1 MYSSSQDVSIS
12 KIKERKKEMLSRS
25 SYVEELRE
33 EILGSVRLWYKRPR
47 ESEPLPPENHHECGG
62 ECVWTNNGRA
72 FVCQHGNLHICDPEL
87 CETLV
92 VQRDC
97 LVCRLTGRIYALP
110 FVDCTEEG
118 GSGFRED
125 DMVPMSIDMEE
136 PQSSTTTTNG
146 PELFSLKESSDAT
159 PESKAL
165 SKRYRKQLRWINRE
179 EQKRKEQQQ
188 QLTDVNT
195 LSRIPKACRPDE
207 MGRYHQRQEYR
218 QVVLDLLRFNCR
230 TKKPLEESL
239 IDPALLCRVVDWIAW
254 SWTLVT
260 RSPCFRSCS
269 SAYRHNYHALV
280 VVYKMR
286 EGFVVHNEGRRLEVL
301 PQIDFFHQQL
311 PTLRSLPSVKNA
323 LGRKWT
329 CRTYTACNKLL
340 RKLIN
345 AFTVG
350 DLERELEHRDLCD
363 KKSKIGLYAVHKE
376 TTAK

>member
-1 MYSSSQDVSIS
+1 ME
-12 KIKERKKEMLSRS
+12 KKRTKERKKEMLSPA
-25 SYVEELRE
+25 SYVEELSE

-47 ESEPLPPENHHECGG
+47 ELEPLPPEKAKESHHECGG
-62 ECVWTNNGRA
+62 ECDWTNNGRA
-72 FVCQHGNLHICDPEL
+72 FVCQHGNLHICDPDL

-110 FVDCTEEG
+110 PVDCAEEG

-125 DMVPMSIDMEE
+125 AMVPMSIDMEE
-136 PQSSTTTTNG
+136 SQPAATTTTTTSG
-146 PELFSLKESSDAT
+146 PELFSLNESSDAT
-159 PESKAL
+159 PESKIL
-165 SKRYRKQLRWINRE
+165 SKRYRKQLRQINRE

-188 QLTDVNT
+188 QLTDVHT

-207 MGRYHQRQEYR
+207 MGRYHQKQEYR
-218 QVVLDLLRFNCR
+218 QVVLDLLRFKCG
-230 TKKPLEESL
+230 TKKPSEESL
-239 IDPALLCRVVDWIAW
+239 IDPDLLCRVVDWCTW
-254 SWTLVT
+254 SWALVT

-286 EGFVVHNEGRRLEVL
+286 EGFVVYNEGRRLEVL
-301 PQIDFFHQQL
+301 PQIDFFRQQL
-311 PTLRSLPSVKNA
+311 PTLRSLPLVKNK
-323 LGRKWT
+323 LDRKWT

-345 AFTVG
+345 AFTAS
-350 DLERELEHRDLCD
+350 DLEHELEHRDLCD
-363 KKSKIGLYAVHKE
+363 KKSKTGLYAVHKE
-376 TTAK
+376 SQTK